1 MGAQNAGTAE
11 GNAMSQ
17 ETRGPHEATLYK
29 KAPQDFCD
37 CFLCSH
43 RCHIKPGGRGV
54 CRVRENR
61 AGTLYTLVYG
71 KLIAAHVDP
80 IEKKPLYH
88 FLPGTSSFSIA
99 TIGCNFQC
107 DFCQNWEISQAAR
120 EDEIRGEFT
129 TPAEVVA
136 AAKSRGCPSISY
148 TYTEPTIYF
157 EYAADC
163 ARLAKAEGLRNV
175 FVTNGYQTPETI
187 EQMAGLIDAANVDL
201 KAFNDTF
208 YRERCKARLE
218 PVRQAIR
225 LMHEAGIHVEV
236 TTLLIP
242 EFNDDEGELRR
253 LAEFLA
259 SVSADIPWH
268 VSRYHP
274 DYQFDRAPV
283 TPEKT
288 ILHALAMGRKAGLKY
303 LYAGNIAGGDFENTH
318 CPNCKALLI
327 RRAGFSAHAVGLSG
341 SSCKQCGAPLP
352 IVT

>member
-1 MGAQNAGTAE
+1 
-11 GNAMSQ
+11 
-17 ETRGPHEATLYK
+17 
-29 KAPQDFCD
+29 
-37 CFLCSH
+37 
-43 RCHIKPGGRGV
+43 
-54 CRVRENR
+54 
-61 AGTLYTLVYG
+61 
-71 KLIAAHVDP
+71 VDP

-99 TIGCNFQC
+99 TVGCNFQC
-107 DFCQNWEISQAAR
+107 DFCQNWQISQAAR
-120 EDEIRGEFT
+120 ESEIAGEFT
-129 TPAEVVA
+129 APKEIVA
-136 AAKSRGCPSISY
+136 AAKSRRCPSISY

-163 ARLAKAEGLRNV
+163 ARLAKTEGLRNV

-187 EQMAGLIDAANVDL
+187 EKMTGLIDAANVDL

-242 EFNDDEGELRR
+242 EFNDDEEELRR

-259 SVSADIPWH
+259 GLSADLPWH

-283 TPEKT
+283 TPEST
-288 ILHALAMGRKAGLKY
+288 ILHALDMGRKAGLKY
-303 LYAGNIAGGDFENTH
+303 VYAGNIAAGELDNTH
-318 CPNCKALLI
+318 CPNCQALLI
-327 RRAGFSAHAVGLSG
+327 RRVGFSATAVGLRG
-341 SSCKQCGAPLP
+341 SNCKQCGSAVP